1 VRSGRFFI
9 GIILRIIGPSRG
21 KRAGRRGE
29 LSLFSDQFRRG
40 ESDKG
45 KFSGVKSS
53 KLLSNLSDVVWK
65 TFQAVNQRLPEGE
78 AIRPQWA
85 PGPLL
90 KSYERSAPPLGFPR
104 ETDSLCP
111 RCVKEVR
118 DGVISGETP
127 LETLMHTHPGEI
139 KAQILEEN
147 GQVIMRKTC
156 PKHGEFTDVMATDPK
171 FLARIES
178 LFFGRDFRVAEDTH
192 VHKHGT
198 SNIKFGRGA
207 VLTVDLTN
215 RCNMMCNPC
224 FMDAN
229 QVGYVHEPTFEDTKA
244 ILDRAVS
251 FKPKRQVIILFSGG
265 EPTLSPYYLDAV
277 AYARKIGFYRILAAT
292 NGIRFAEDI
301 EFCKAAKAAGQHG
314 VYLQFDGVSEE
325 KNKHRGVGNL
335 FDVKLRAIEN
345 LASVGIKV
353 TLVTTIVNTI
363 NNDGIG
369 QIVEFAAQ
377 NIDKVQTI
385 AFQPVS
391 FTGRDEDVP
400 DEVRSKQRYTLA
412 GMAHDLEDQSAGR
425 LKALRDWFPLSS
437 YSAFTSVMDMLQGA
451 DAPWGWSSCNCHPNC
466 GIFTLMV
473 VNRQTGHFTSLFDFF
488 DYEQFMKDVA
498 VITDTARGKKLS
510 YAQLGMAIMRN
521 FDAARAPE
529 GFPISQI
536 INLFKPSSTNSNSDR
551 NDRMK
556 AQAQAQAEDPNDIWR
571 VLCVEGMWFQDLFN
585 YDFRRTE
592 MCVIPYGTQ
601 EGEIS
606 FCAYNTG
613 VGWRQIIENMHKT
626 ANLAEW
632 YEEHGRHAV
641 YAKGKAV
648 PLRTTKH
655 TLSLPIINQVLAED
669 RDGEPAANVTP
680 YLIEEEEEARV

>member
-1 VRSGRFFI
+1 
-9 GIILRIIGPSRG
+9 
-21 KRAGRRGE
+21 
-29 LSLFSDQFRRG
+29 LFSDNFRRG
-40 ESDKG
+40 ESEKSR
-45 KFSGVKSS
+45 FSGVKASRLVSS
-53 KLLSNLSDVVWK
+53 LSDVAWK
-65 TFQAVNQRLPEGE
+65 AFQSVNTRLPEGE
-78 AIRPQWA
+78 AVRPKWA

-118 DGVISGETP
+118 DAVISGETP
-127 LETLMHTHPGEI
+127 LETLMDAHPGEV
-139 KAQILEEN
+139 KAEIYEED
-147 GQVIMRKTC
+147 GQVFMRKTC
-156 PKHGEFTDVMATDPK
+156 PKHGEFKDIMATDAR
-171 FLARIES
+171 FLERIES
-178 LFFGRDFRVAEDTH
+178 LFFGRDFRAAEDTH
-192 VHKHGT
+192 VHRHGT

-251 FKPKRQVIILFSGG
+251 FKPRRQIIILFSGG
-265 EPTLSPYYLDAV
+265 EPTLSPYFLDAV
-277 AYARKIGFYRILAAT
+277 AYAKRVGFYRILAAT
-292 NGIRFAEDI
+292 NGIRYAEDI
-301 EFCKAAKAAGQHG
+301 EFCKAAKEAGQHG

-369 QIVEFAAQ
+369 QIVEFAAK

-400 DEVRSKQRYTLA
+400 DAVRERQRYTLA
-412 GMAHDLEDQSAGR
+412 GMAEDLDKQLGGR
-425 LKALRDWFPLSS
+425 MKPLRDWFPLSS

-466 GIFTLMV
+466 GIFTLAV
-473 VNRQTGHFTSLFDFF
+473 VNRQTGEFKSLFEFF
-488 DYEQFMKDVA
+488 DYEQFMKDVS
-498 VITDTARGKKLS
+498 VITDTARGRKLTM
-510 YAQLGMAIMRN
+510 AQLAMAIMRN
-521 FDAARAPE
+521 FQPERAPE
-529 GFPISQI
+529 GFPVSQI
-536 INLFKPSSTNSNSDR
+536 INLFKPSSTSSNSDR

-556 AQAQAQAEDPNDIWR
+556 AQQSDDPADIWR

-626 ANLAEW
+626 ANLSEW
-632 YEEHGRHAV
+632 YSEHGRHPV
-641 YAKGKAV
+641 YAKGKRV
-648 PLRTTKH
+648 PGISKKH
-655 TLSLPIINQVLAED
+655 SLSLPVVQAILAED
-669 RDGEPAANVTP
+669 ADESDRAATPHLVEEDAEEVT
-680 YLIEEEEEARV
+680 V

>member
-1 VRSGRFFI
+1 M
-9 GIILRIIGPSRG
+9 
-21 KRAGRRGE
+21 
-29 LSLFSDQFRRG
+29 FSDQFRRN
-40 ESDKG
+40 EALKG
-45 KFSGVKSS
+45 KFSGVKTSTLVS
-53 KLLSNLSDVVWK
+53 NISDTAWKL
-65 TFQAVNQRLPEGE
+65 FQAVNTRLPEG
-78 AIRPQWA
+78 ASVHPKWA
-85 PGPLL
+85 AEPLL
-90 KSYERSAPPLGFPR
+90 KSYERTAPPLGFPR

-118 DGVISGETP
+118 DGVIKGDVS
-127 LETLMHTHPGEI
+127 LETLKDTHPGEI
-139 KAQILEEN
+139 KAQIVEDN
-147 GQVIMRKTC
+147 GRIVMKKTC
-156 PKHGEFTDVMATDPK
+156 PLHGDFEDVMATDPQ

-178 LFFGRDFRVAEDTH
+178 LFFGRDFRAAEDAH
-192 VHKHGT
+192 VHHHGT
-198 SNIKFGRGA
+198 SDIKFGRGA

-251 FKPKRQVIILFSGG
+251 FKPRRQVIILFSGG

-277 AYARKIGFYRILAAT
+277 AYAKKTGFYRILAAT
-292 NGIRFAEDI
+292 NGIRFAQDK
-301 EFCKAAKAAGQHG
+301 EFCRAAKAAGQHG
-314 VYLQFDGVSEE
+314 VYLQFDGTSEE
-325 KNKHRGVGNL
+325 KNAHRGVGNL
-335 FDVKLRAIEN
+335 FDVKLQAIEN
-345 LASVGIKV
+345 LAEVGIKV
-353 TLVTTIVNTI
+353 TLVTTIVNTV
-363 NNDGIG
+363 NNDSIG
-369 QIVEFAAQ
+369 KIVEFAAN

-400 DEVRSKQRYTLA
+400 DDVRIAQRYTLSC
-412 GMAHDLEDQSAGR
+412 MATDLEKQLGGN
-425 LKALRDWFPLSS
+425 LKAHRDWFPLSS

-473 VNRQTGHFTSLFDFF
+473 VNKKTGEWTPLFKFF
-488 DYEQFMKDVA
+488 NYEQFMKDVG
-498 VITDTARGKKLS
+498 VITDTARSQKLTT
-510 YAQLGMAIMRN
+510 AQLGMAILRN
-521 FDAARAPE
+521 YDAKQAPE
-529 GFPISQI
+529 NFPVSQI
-536 INLFKPSSTNSNSDR
+536 LNLFKPSSTTSNSDR

-556 AQAQAQAEDPNDIWR
+556 TENDEDIWR

-626 ANLAEW
+626 AGLADW
-632 YEEHGRHAV
+632 YKEHGRHDV
-641 YAKGKAV
+641 FAKGKHA

-655 TLSLPIINQVLAED
+655 TLSLPIINQILAQD
-669 RDGEPAANVTP
+669 RDEKIEVVTP
-680 YLIEEEEEARV
+680 YLVEEEETATV

>member
-1 VRSGRFFI
+1 M
-9 GIILRIIGPSRG
+9 
-21 KRAGRRGE
+21 
-29 LSLFSDQFRRG
+29 FSDQFRRN
-40 ESDKG
+40 ESSKAR
-45 KFSGVKSS
+45 FSGVRTSA
-53 KLLSNLSDVVWK
+53 LLSNVSDAAWK
-65 TFQAVNQRLPEGE
+65 AFQAINTRLPEGE
-78 AIRPQWA
+78 ALRPAWA

-90 KSYERSAPPLGFPR
+90 KSYERTSPPLGFPR

-118 DGVISGETP
+118 EGVIGGKVD
-127 LETLMHTHPGEI
+127 LETLKHEHPGEI
-139 KAQILEEN
+139 KAQIVEDDGRIL
-147 GQVIMRKTC
+147 MRKTC
-156 PKHGEFTDVMATDPK
+156 PKHGDFEDVISTDPA
-171 FLARIES
+171 FLRRIES
-178 LFFGRDFRVAEDTH
+178 LFFGRDFRAAEDTH
-192 VHKHGT
+192 VHDHGSST
-198 SNIKFGRGA
+198 IKFGRGA

-251 FKPKRQVIILFSGG
+251 FKPRRQVIILFSGG

-277 AYARKIGFYRILAAT
+277 AYAKKIGFYRILAAT
-292 NGIRFAEDI
+292 NGIRFAQDI
-301 EFCKAAKAAGQHG
+301 EFCKAAKQAGQHG

-325 KNKHRGVGNL
+325 KNSHRGVGNL

-363 NNDGIG
+363 NNDHIG
-369 QIVEFAAQ
+369 KIVEFAAR

-391 FTGRDEDVP
+391 FTGRDEDV
-400 DEVRSKQRYTLA
+400 DDRTRVRQRYTLSC
-412 GMAHDLEDQSAGR
+412 MANDLEAQLGGN
-425 LKALRDWFPLSS
+425 LKAHRDWFPLSS

-466 GIFTLMV
+466 GIFTLLV
-473 VNRQTGHFTSLFDFF
+473 VNKRTGETTPLFKFF
-488 DYEQFMKDVA
+488 DYERFMRDVA
-498 VITDTARGKKLS
+498 TITDTARGRKLTT
-510 YAQLGMAIMRN
+510 AQLAMAIMRN
-521 FDAARAPE
+521 FDAGQAPE
-529 GFPISQI
+529 GFPVSQI
-536 INLFKPSSTNSNSDR
+536 INLFKPSSASSNSDR

-556 AQAQAQAEDPNDIWR
+556 TRDDEDIWR

-626 ANLAEW
+626 AGLAEW
-632 YEEHGRHAV
+632 YKEHGRHDV
-641 YAKGKAV
+641 FAKGKQV
-648 PLRTTKH
+648 PIRTTKH
-655 TLSLPIINQVLAED
+655 TLSLPIINQILAED
-669 RDGEPAANVTP
+669 RDDARAQVATP
-680 YLIEEEEEARV
+680 YLVEDEETATV